1 MLIVRPWCKN
11 SWVYGTSSHIPRRA
25 RYAWFRCLS
34 TAPEG
39 QNGSI
44 DDLLQAVVH
53 DFHAPIRFAVAYGS
67 GVFPQ
72 KGYNYQKSQ
81 PGSKEGPM
89 VDFIFGVTHPAHW
102 HSLNIRQNR
111 HHYSSLALLGSGVIS
126 RVQEQTGAGIYFNPD
141 VDVAGMRIK
150 YGVVSMDTL
159 IRDLSDWETLY
170 LAGRLSKPVKI
181 LRDDARVTIANR
193 KNQRSTLRTALLLL
207 PQEFSEE
214 DLFLTIAG
222 LSYRGDFR
230 MTVGENPH
238 KLYNM
243 VSTQMD
249 LFREIYKPIIEDL
262 PNVTYT
268 APDTIQQDTDLRLQA
283 ALLQKLPKTLY
294 NKIHQHH
301 RWYLSNHG
309 ERIKMLDVEEPG
321 LSQSIAASP
330 DLPRYTEKSIVEIVK
345 WPAMAQA
352 IKGVFT
358 AGIGRAVTYAVAK
371 LKKSLAGNG
380 KPSRR

>member
-1 MLIVRPWCKN
+1 MLVVRPWCKN
-11 SWVYGTSSHIPRRA
+11 SWVYGASSRIPRRP
-25 RYAWFRCLS
+25 RHAWFRCLS

-53 DFHAPIRFAVAYGS
+53 DFQAPIRFAVAYGS

-72 KGYNYQKSQ
+72 KGYNYKKAQ

-111 HHYSSLALLGSGVIS
+111 NHYSSLALLGSGVIS

-141 VDVAGMRIK
+141 VEVAGMRIK

-207 PQEFSEE
+207 PHEFSEE

-243 VSTQMD
+243 VATQMD

-268 APDTIQQDTDLRLQA
+268 SPETIQQDTDLRLQA
-283 ALLQKLPKTLY
+283 ALLQKLPKNLY

-358 AGIGRAVTYAVAK
+358 AGIGRAVTYALAK